1 MAPTAGDGPG
11 EVSSPNLHRITNRP
25 IRGVLRLECGG
36 ESAAVWT
43 HGVTKMFE
51 EGCAMQHQRFG
62 FGLAAIAASAL
73 FISGCSNATTDSQ
86 SSTSTTSAAASAP
99 ASPSAASSDAAHNDA
114 DVTFAQGMIPHHQQA
129 IEMSDMLLGKQGI
142 DPEVVSLANE
152 IKNAQGPEIEQMQGW
167 LQDWGVSS
175 STSAPSTAAMPGHD
189 MPGHQMPSG
198 DMGDMPG
205 MSGGGMGMMSEADM
219 AALQNAQGAEASRL
233 FLTQMIEHHKGAIMM
248 AQQEIDNGQFP
259 PAVELARRIAA
270 SQQTEID
277 TMQGMLD
284 K

>member
-1 MAPTAGDGPG
+1 
-11 EVSSPNLHRITNRP
+11 
-25 IRGVLRLECGG
+25 
-36 ESAAVWT
+36 
-43 HGVTKMFE
+43 MFE
-51 EGCAMQHQRFG
+51 EGCAMQHKRFG
-62 FGLAAIAASAL
+62 FGLAALAASAL
-73 FISGCSNATTDSQ
+73 FVSGCSNATNESQ
-86 SSTSTTSAAASAP
+86 SSASSTTSAAASAS

-129 IEMSDMLLGKQGI
+129 IEMSDMLLGKQGV

-175 STSAPSTAAMPGHD
+175 STTAPSTAAMPGHD

-248 AQQEIDNGQFP
+248 AQQEVDNGQFP
-259 PAVELARRIAA
+259 AAVEMARNIVS
-270 SQQTEID
+270 SQQAEID

>member
-1 MAPTAGDGPG
+1 
-11 EVSSPNLHRITNRP
+11 
-25 IRGVLRLECGG
+25 
-36 ESAAVWT
+36 
-43 HGVTKMFE
+43 MFE

-248 AQQEIDNGQFP
+248 AQQEVDNGQFP
-259 PAVELARRIAA
+259 AAVEMARNIVS
-270 SQQTEID
+270 SQQAEID